1 MSSSQPTSAS
11 EQLATM
17 LQNLTSRGIPITP
30 ALLEELSKNIAL
42 SEGQEARGGSTAAA
56 PSSSAATTADTR
68 LTAERAQD
76 GVAGKQADSG
86 VTAATPSSPQTPGLQ
101 GVTVVASA
109 KSKKAYMFEGEQ
121 YDKVLPR

>member
-1 MSSSQPTSAS
+1 
-11 EQLATM
+11 M
-17 LQNLTSRGIPITP
+17 LRDLTSHGIPITP

-42 SEGQEARGGSTAAA
+42 SEAQEARGGSTAAA

-68 LTAERAQD
+68 LTAERTQD
-76 GVAGKQADSG
+76 SVAGKQADSG
-86 VTAATPSSPQTPGLQ
+86 VTAAMPSSPQTPGLQ

-109 KSKKAYMFEGEQ
+109 KSKKAYMFQGEQ